1 MDNQKLQLLIQPL
14 SDKIG
19 KEIPLPFYATAVAA
33 AGGLHACLDEPLV
46 VPAGELAMVPT
57 GLAVAIP
64 EGCVGILAVRSSM
77 GVRHGVTLSNGI
89 GVIDSDYRGPLGVGL
104 WNTREKDY
112 TVLPGDRIAQLMV
125 VPVLRPEL
133 LVTDALPE
141 TERGQGGFGSTGR

>member
-19 KEIPLPFYATAVAA
+19 KEIPLTYYATAGAA
-33 AGGLHACLDEPLV
+33 AVDLHACLDEPMV
-46 VPAGELAMVPT
+46 IPSGELAMVPT

-77 GVRHGVTLSNGI
+77 GVRHGVTLSNSI

-104 WNTREKDY
+104 WNTREEDY